1 MKFIIFI
8 LKLRPG
14 KIICFGSYLNLA
26 GVGCSILT
34 GAEIFFFEPNLVPGK
49 GTLFLRKFPEK
60 IFTVFSQTRRF
71 LGRNTTVAKM
81 PVFTLAAGK
90 EKTLESLKFD
100 FQKPVL
106 LVLGGSQGSH
116 FINNIICEILE
127 KLDFV
132 QIIHI
137 TGDRDFDFVLKRYSS
152 HRGNHIILPFTGTM
166 PLFYKVATAAVSRA
180 GAGTLAELSYYR
192 IPSLLIPYP
201 QAGGHQEFNA
211 LFFSSKRAAIVVEQ
225 NNAGAIHELPLL
237 INKITFTDFWKMKGN
252 LAKINIADDGTDL
265 ANKILVGAYD

>member
-1 MKFIIFI
+1 
-8 LKLRPG
+8 LKLKPG
-14 KIICFGSYLNLA
+14 KIVCFGSYLNLA
-26 GVGCSILT
+26 GVVCSVLT
-34 GAEIFFFEPNLVPGK
+34 GAKILFFEPNLVPGK
-49 GTLFLRKFPEK
+49 GTLFLRKFPWK
-60 IFTVFSQTRRF
+60 IFTVFSRTRRF
-71 LGRNTTVAKM
+71 LGQNTTVVKM
-81 PVFTLAAGK
+81 PVFTLADGK

-127 KLDFV
+127 KLNFA

-137 TGDRDFDFVLKRYSS
+137 TGDRDFDFVMKRYSS
-152 HRGNHIILPFTGTM
+152 HRGKHIVLPFTSTM
-166 PLFYKVATAAVSRA
+166 PLFYSVAASAVSRA
-180 GAGTLAELSYYR
+180 GAGTLAELSYYG

-211 LFFSSKRAAIVVEQ
+211 LYFENSGGGIVLKQKNAAAPKVLSALERI
-225 NNAGAIHELPLL
+225 I
-237 INKITFTDFWKMKGN
+237 FTDFWKMKGN

-265 ANKILVGAYD
+265 AEKILSEP